1 MFEARRDTQIRG
13 LFEGTDF
20 VRFET
25 MPTVPRPQPSASLP
39 GQESA
44 TRGRIARWQE
54 ETLSANLAFEAD
66 RDVQARR
73 SYEEALAIADQVL
86 ESATLGD
93 REAARAGLL
102 LFGASCNH
110 IVALARRQRDIETEG
125 IFLYRAVDRF
135 IALTASARAPLR
147 FRSRCLLH
155 LKVASDALYRY
166 FERRAMWDAAAAYSE
181 SANAAMFE
189 VQRLEAAARQRA
201 RTARS
206 AARRGYPPG

>member
-1 MFEARRDTQIRG
+1 
-13 LFEGTDF
+13 
-20 VRFET
+20 V
-25 MPTVPRPQPSASLP
+25 
-39 GQESA
+39 
-44 TRGRIARWQE
+44 TRARIARWQE
-54 ETLSANLAFEAD
+54 ETLRANLAFEAD

-73 SYEEALAIADQVL
+73 SYEEALAVADQL
-86 ESATLGD
+86 LDAATQGN
-93 REAARAGLL
+93 REAGRAGLL
-102 LFGASCNH
+102 LFGASCNQ

-135 IALTASARAPLR
+135 ISVTTSARAPLR

-201 RTARS
+201 R
-206 AARRGYPPG
+206 AARKSAPRGNTLR